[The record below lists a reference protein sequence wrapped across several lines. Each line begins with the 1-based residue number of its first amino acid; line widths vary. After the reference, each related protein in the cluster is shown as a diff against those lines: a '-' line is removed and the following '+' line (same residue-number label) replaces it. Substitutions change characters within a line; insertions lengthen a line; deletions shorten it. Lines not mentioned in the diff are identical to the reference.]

1 MKIIAI
7 ANQKGGVGKTT
18 TTINLA
24 AALTKQGKRVL
35 CIDFDPQGNLS
46 ACLGYDADNAKD
58 TPTISELMLAE
69 AAPTMMGNA
78 ITSNLEDLIQHNTE
92 GIDYVPSN
100 LLLASADVFLA
111 GAMQREL
118 TLKRILASCPLSER
132 YDFIFIDCLPS
143 LGILLT
149 NALAAADSVLIPLQ
163 AQKLALDGLTLL
175 MQVIQLAQRTINPS
189 LHIEGI
195 VVTMMTGTIL
205 SRSVVTSLIEAYGPL
220 VYTTAISSS
229 VTAGNSTTEQRS
241 LVADAEKRHRGP
253 NLGMEYI
260 DLTNEFLMKQ
270 EEQKNG

>member
-24 AALTKQGKRVL
+24 AALVKQGKRVL
-35 CIDFDPQGNLS
+35 CIDFDPQANLS
-46 ACLGYDADNAKD
+46 ACLGYDPETAHQE
-58 TPTISELMLAE
+58 PTISELMLAE
-69 AAPTMMGNA
+69 AAPTMMCGA
-78 ITSNLEDLIQHNTE
+78 ATAKLEDLIHHNVE

-100 LLLASADVFLA
+100 LMLASADVFLA
-111 GAMQREL
+111 NAMQREL
-118 TLKRILASCPLSER
+118 TLKRILDSCPLAEQ
-132 YDFIFIDCLPS
+132 YDFVFIDCLPS

-189 LHIEGI
+189 LRIEGI
-195 VVTMMTGTIL
+195 VVTMLTSTNLG
-205 SRSVVTSLIEAYGPL
+205 RSVVTSLVESYGPL

-229 VTAGNSTTEQRS
+229 VAAGNSTNEQRS

-253 NLGMEYI
+253 NLGLEYI
-260 DLTNEFLMKQ
+260 DLTQEFLTKQ
-270 EEQKNG
+270 EEQ

>member
-24 AALTKQGKRVL
+24 AALVKQGKRVL
-35 CIDFDPQGNLS
+35 CIDFDPQANLS
-46 ACLGYDADNAKD
+46 ACLGYDADNANSA
-58 TPTISELMLAE
+58 PTISELMLAE
-69 AAPTMMGNA
+69 AAPTMMCGA
-78 ITSNLEDLIQHNTE
+78 ASAKLEDLIHHNVE

-111 GAMQREL
+111 NAMQREL
-118 TLKRILASCPLSER
+118 TLKRILDSCALAEQ
-132 YDFIFIDCLPS
+132 YDFVFIDCLPS

-175 MQVIQLAQRTINPS
+175 MQVIQMAQHTINPS
-189 LHIEGI
+189 LRIEGI
-195 VVTMMTGTIL
+195 VVTMLTSTNLG
-205 SRSVVTSLIEAYGPL
+205 RSVVTSLIETYGPL

-229 VTAGNSTTEQRS
+229 VAASNSTNEQRT

-253 NLGMEYI
+253 NLGLEYI
-260 DLTNEFLMKQ
+260 DLTHEFLTKQ
-270 EEQKNG
+270 EEQ